1 MWESLTDSEENCIY
15 KKKKKLKET
24 ATKILLHLGLGKK
37 KYKF

>member
-1 MWESLTDSEENCIY
+1 MRESLTDSEENCIY
-15 KKKKKLKET
+15 KKKKLKET